1 MCNLTSNCEGKRLDK
16 QTQTKARK
24 CGNKKLQKIMKEI
37 LKFSERDRSR
47 LSKQL
52 ASISEKYDRR
62 RRDNRL
68 LGKRIADLK
77 KENNELFQELSQRK
91 EQIKTLERND
101 SILISKDI
109 ENEIKDVGRDG

>member
-1 MCNLTSNCEGKRLDK
+1 
-16 QTQTKARK
+16 
-24 CGNKKLQKIMKEI
+24 MKEI